1 MIYLPKF
8 PELENGYNSYL
19 LSLSLDRNI
28 SIIPSN
34 IVETGSIA
42 PGINKGKEVRFNGSS
57 GFKKDSTNTDSSDD
71 LEIVINWIGRFLN
84 IKMAKAYRMLSL
96 TGDPI
101 ALVSENV
108 VQTNDLEFFTMCDMK
123 GKLANHVDM
132 INYDGWVDRYFELM
146 RHKAYPDV
154 PESFEYLA
162 QTEEEVNDV
171 IELGYRVI
179 NHIYHDEI
187 SKANAIFDYE
197 KMLFLD
203 TLIGQVDRTVGN
215 YGFIY
220 NSNEDSY
227 LFAPLFDNSTLRK
240 PYTETNVCSEARVSW
255 HNYDDYFTNN
265 NRIDNE
271 SPTDAYLFDYNVVVE
286 YRCKNKIY
294 HRNMLIKN
302 TIKLMNVHSKILV
315 YYERKNPL
323 NVYIF

>member
-8 PELENGYNSYL
+8 PELKNGYNSYL

-42 PGINKGKEVRFNGSS
+42 PGINKVKGVRFNGSS

-84 IKMAKAYRMLSL
+84 IKMAKAYRMLSP

-108 VQTNDLEFFTMCDMK
+108 VQTNNLEFFTMCDMK

-179 NHIYHDEI
+179 DHIYYDDI
-187 SKANAIFDYE
+187 LKNNAIFDYE

-220 NSNEDSY
+220 NSNEDTY
-227 LFAPLFDNSTLRK
+227 LFAPLFDDSTLRK
-240 PYTETNVCSEARVSW
+240 PYTETNVCMI
-255 HNYDDYFTNN
+255 NN
-265 NRIDNE
+265 FIIDRKLAIECLMKKERIIKISKALLKHKKLFIDELIEISDFFLTPEKNDLLLSNIFLGLFYIE
-271 SPTDAYLFDYNVVVE
+271 S
-286 YRCKNKIY
+286 
-294 HRNMLIKN
+294 
-302 TIKLMNVHSKILV
+302 IL
-315 YYERKNPL
+315 E
-323 NVYIF
+323 

>member
-240 PYTETNVCSEARVSW
+240 PYTETNVCMI
-255 HNYDDYFTNN
+255 NN
-265 NRIDNE
+265 FIIDRKLAIECLMKKERIINI
-271 SPTDAYLFDYNVVVE
+271 SKALL
-286 YRCKNKIY
+286 KNKKKFI
-294 HRNMLIKN
+294 NELIEISDFFLTPEKN
-302 TIKLMNVHSKILV
+302 DLLLSNIFLGLFFIESIL
-315 YYERKNPL
+315 E
-323 NVYIF
+323 

>member
-8 PELENGYNSYL
+8 PELKNGYNSYL

-42 PGINKGKEVRFNGSS
+42 PGINKVKEVRFNGSS

-84 IKMAKAYRMLSL
+84 IKMAKAYRMLSP

-108 VQTNDLEFFTMCDMK
+108 VQTNNLEFFTMCDMK

-179 NHIYHDEI
+179 DHIYYDDI
-187 SKANAIFDYE
+187 LKNNAIFDYE

-220 NSNEDSY
+220 NSNEDIY
-227 LFAPLFDNSTLRK
+227 LFAPLFDDSTLRK
-240 PYTETNVCSEARVSW
+240 PYTETNVCMIS
-255 HNYDDYFTNN
+255 NFI
-265 NRIDNE
+265 ID
-271 SPTDAYLFDYNVVVE
+271 L
-286 YRCKNKIY
+286 
-294 HRNMLIKN
+294 L
-302 TIKLMNVHSKILV
+302 
-315 YYERKNPL
+315 
-323 NVYIF
+323 YIT

>member
-8 PELENGYNSYL
+8 PELKNGYNSYL

-42 PGINKGKEVRFNGSS
+42 PGINKVKEVRFNGSS

-84 IKMAKAYRMLSL
+84 IKMAKAYRMLSP

-108 VQTNDLEFFTMCDMK
+108 VQTNNLEFFTMCDMK

-179 NHIYHDEI
+179 DHIYYDDI
-187 SKANAIFDYE
+187 LKNNAIFDYE

-220 NSNEDSY
+220 NSNEDIY
-227 LFAPLFDNSTLRK
+227 LFAPLFDDSTLRK
-240 PYTETNVCSEARVSW
+240 PYTETNVCMI
-255 HNYDDYFTNN
+255 NN
-265 NRIDNE
+265 FIIDRKLAIECLMKKERIIKISKALLKHKKLFIDELIEISDFFLTPEKNDLLLSNIFLGLFYIE
-271 SPTDAYLFDYNVVVE
+271 S
-286 YRCKNKIY
+286 
-294 HRNMLIKN
+294 
-302 TIKLMNVHSKILV
+302 IL
-315 YYERKNPL
+315 E
-323 NVYIF
+323 

>member
-42 PGINKGKEVRFNGSS
+42 PGINKVKEVRFNGSS

-84 IKMAKAYRMLSL
+84 IKMAKAYRMLSP

-108 VQTNDLEFFTMCDMK
+108 VQTNDLEFFTMCEMK

-179 NHIYHDEI
+179 DHIYYDDI
-187 SKANAIFDYE
+187 LKNNAIFDYE

-220 NSNEDSY
+220 NSNEDTY
-227 LFAPLFDNSTLRK
+227 LFAPLFDDSTLRK
-240 PYTETNVCSEARVSW
+240 PYTETNVCMI
-255 HNYDDYFTNN
+255 NN
-265 NRIDNE
+265 FIIDRKLAIECLMKKERIIKI
-271 SPTDAYLFDYNVVVE
+271 SKALL
-286 YRCKNKIY
+286 KNKKKFI
-294 HRNMLIKN
+294 NELIEISDFFLTPEKN
-302 TIKLMNVHSKILV
+302 DLLLSNIFLGLFFIESIL
-315 YYERKNPL
+315 E
-323 NVYIF
+323 

>member
-8 PELENGYNSYL
+8 PELKNGYNSYL

-42 PGINKGKEVRFNGSS
+42 PGINKVKGVRFNGSS

-84 IKMAKAYRMLSL
+84 IKMAKAYRMLSP

-179 NHIYHDEI
+179 DHIYYDDI
-187 SKANAIFDYE
+187 LKNNAIFDYE

-220 NSNEDSY
+220 NSNEDTY
-227 LFAPLFDNSTLRK
+227 LFAPLFDDSTLRK
-240 PYTETNVCSEARVSW
+240 PYTETNVCMI
-255 HNYDDYFTNN
+255 NN
-265 NRIDNE
+265 FIIDRKLAIECLMKKERIIKISKALLKHKKLFIDELIEISDFFLTPEKNDLLLSNIFLGLFYIE
-271 SPTDAYLFDYNVVVE
+271 S
-286 YRCKNKIY
+286 
-294 HRNMLIKN
+294 
-302 TIKLMNVHSKILV
+302 IL
-315 YYERKNPL
+315 E
-323 NVYIF
+323 

>member
-220 NSNEDSY
+220 NSNDDSY

-240 PYTETNVCSEARVSW
+240 PYTETNVCMI
-255 HNYDDYFTNN
+255 NN
-265 NRIDNE
+265 FIIDRKLAIECLMKKERIINI
-271 SPTDAYLFDYNVVVE
+271 SKALL
-286 YRCKNKIY
+286 KNKKKFI
-294 HRNMLIKN
+294 NELIEISDFFLTPEKN
-302 TIKLMNVHSKILV
+302 DLLLSNIFLGLFFIESIL
-315 YYERKNPL
+315 E
-323 NVYIF
+323 

>member
-42 PGINKGKEVRFNGSS
+42 PGINKVKEVRFNGSS

-84 IKMAKAYRMLSL
+84 IKMAKAYRMLSP

-108 VQTNDLEFFTMCDMK
+108 VQTNNLEFFTMCDMK

-179 NHIYHDEI
+179 DHIYYDDI
-187 SKANAIFDYE
+187 LKNNAIFDYE

-220 NSNEDSY
+220 NSNEDTY
-227 LFAPLFDNSTLRK
+227 LFAPLFDDSTLRK
-240 PYTETNVCSEARVSW
+240 PYTETNVCMI
-255 HNYDDYFTNN
+255 NN
-265 NRIDNE
+265 FIIDRKLAIECLMKKERIIKISKALLKHKKLFIDELIEISDFFLTPEKNDLLLSNIFLGLFYIE
-271 SPTDAYLFDYNVVVE
+271 S
-286 YRCKNKIY
+286 
-294 HRNMLIKN
+294 
-302 TIKLMNVHSKILV
+302 IL
-315 YYERKNPL
+315 E
-323 NVYIF
+323 

>member
-8 PELENGYNSYL
+8 PELKNGYNSYL

-42 PGINKGKEVRFNGSS
+42 PGINKVKEVRFNGSS

-84 IKMAKAYRMLSL
+84 IKMAKAYRMLSP

-132 INYDGWVDRYFELM
+132 INYDGWVDRYLELM

-179 NHIYHDEI
+179 DHIYYDDI
-187 SKANAIFDYE
+187 LKNNAIFDYE

-220 NSNEDSY
+220 NSNEDTY
-227 LFAPLFDNSTLRK
+227 LFAPLFDDSTLRK
-240 PYTETNVCSEARVSW
+240 PYTETNVCMI
-255 HNYDDYFTNN
+255 NN
-265 NRIDNE
+265 FIIDRKLAIECLMKKERIIKISKALLKHKKLFIDELIEISDFFLTPEKNDLLLSNIFLGLFYIE
-271 SPTDAYLFDYNVVVE
+271 S
-286 YRCKNKIY
+286 
-294 HRNMLIKN
+294 
-302 TIKLMNVHSKILV
+302 IL
-315 YYERKNPL
+315 E
-323 NVYIF
+323 

>member
-8 PELENGYNSYL
+8 PELKNGYNSFL

-42 PGINKGKEVRFNGSS
+42 PGINKVKEVRFNGSS

-84 IKMAKAYRMLSL
+84 IKMAKAYRMLSP

-179 NHIYHDEI
+179 DHIYYDDI
-187 SKANAIFDYE
+187 LKNNAIFDYE

-220 NSNEDSY
+220 NSNEDTY
-227 LFAPLFDNSTLRK
+227 LFAPLFDDSTLRK
-240 PYTETNVCSEARVSW
+240 PYTETNVCMI
-255 HNYDDYFTNN
+255 NN
-265 NRIDNE
+265 FIIDRKLAIECLMKKERIIKISKALLKHKKLFIDELIEISDFFLTPEKNDLLLSNIFLGLFYIE
-271 SPTDAYLFDYNVVVE
+271 S
-286 YRCKNKIY
+286 
-294 HRNMLIKN
+294 
-302 TIKLMNVHSKILV
+302 IL
-315 YYERKNPL
+315 E
-323 NVYIF
+323 

>member
-1 MIYLPKF
+1 
-8 PELENGYNSYL
+8 
-19 LSLSLDRNI
+19 
-28 SIIPSN
+28 
-34 IVETGSIA
+34 
-42 PGINKGKEVRFNGSS
+42 
-57 GFKKDSTNTDSSDD
+57 
-71 LEIVINWIGRFLN
+71 
-84 IKMAKAYRMLSL
+84 MAKAYRMLSP

-108 VQTNDLEFFTMCDMK
+108 VQTNNLEFFTMCEMK

-179 NHIYHDEI
+179 DHIYYDDI
-187 SKANAIFDYE
+187 LKNNAIFDYE

-220 NSNEDSY
+220 NSNEDTY
-227 LFAPLFDNSTLRK
+227 LFAPLFDDSTLRK
-240 PYTETNVCSEARVSW
+240 PYAETNVCMI
-255 HNYDDYFTNN
+255 NN
-265 NRIDNE
+265 FIIDRKLAIECLMKKERIIKI
-271 SPTDAYLFDYNVVVE
+271 SKALL
-286 YRCKNKIY
+286 KNKKKFI
-294 HRNMLIKN
+294 NELIEISDFFLTPEKN
-302 TIKLMNVHSKILV
+302 DLLLSNIFLGLFFIESIL
-315 YYERKNPL
+315 E
-323 NVYIF
+323 